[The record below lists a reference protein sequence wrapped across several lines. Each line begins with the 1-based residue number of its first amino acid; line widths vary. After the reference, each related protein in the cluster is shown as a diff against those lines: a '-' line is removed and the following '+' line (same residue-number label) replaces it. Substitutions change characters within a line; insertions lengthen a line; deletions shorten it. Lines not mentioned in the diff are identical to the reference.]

1 MEGLDI
7 AQSLADC
14 FEWELEDEIVR
25 FDSIIESLMTT
36 DVPRDKIREEI
47 SDWQN
52 VVASIIEDIE
62 DDAILQNEGQREFEM
77 MSEELFGTE
86 V

>member
-25 FDSIIESLMTT
+25 FDLIIESLMTT
-36 DVPRDKIREEI
+36 DVPRDKVREEI

>member
-25 FDSIIESLMTT
+25 FDLIIESLMTT

-62 DDAILQNEGQREFEM
+62 DDAILQHEGQREFEM

>member
-25 FDSIIESLMTT
+25 FDLIIESLMTT

>member
-1 MEGLDI
+1 
-7 AQSLADC
+7 
-14 FEWELEDEIVR
+14 
-25 FDSIIESLMTT
+25 MTT

>member
-7 AQSLADC
+7 LQSLADC
-14 FEWELEDEIVR
+14 FEWELEGEIVR

-62 DDAILQNEGQREFEM
+62 DDAILQHEGQREFEM

>member
-14 FEWELEDEIVR
+14 FEWELEGEIVR

>member
-14 FEWELEDEIVR
+14 FEWELEGEIVR
-25 FDSIIESLMTT
+25 FDLIIESLMTT

>member
-1 MEGLDI
+1 
-7 AQSLADC
+7 
-14 FEWELEDEIVR
+14 
-25 FDSIIESLMTT
+25 MTT
-36 DVPRDKIREEI
+36 DVPRYKIREEI

-62 DDAILQNEGQREFEM
+62 DDAILQHEGQREFEM

>member
-7 AQSLADC
+7 LQSLADC
-14 FEWELEDEIVR
+14 FEWELEGEIVR

>member
-7 AQSLADC
+7 SQSLADC
-14 FEWELEDEIVR
+14 FEWELEGEIVR

>member
-14 FEWELEDEIVR
+14 FESELEDEIVR
-25 FDSIIESLMTT
+25 FDLIIESLMTT

>member
-7 AQSLADC
+7 LQSLADC
-14 FEWELEDEIVR
+14 FEWELEGEIVR

-86 V
+86 I

>member
-7 AQSLADC
+7 LQSLADC

-86 V
+86 I